1 MCSHIAL
8 IGQRH
13 VRLLPHIFMVPYMS
27 YFFPRP
33 PCIHIF
39 SIRVLYKSTMFAI
52 DVLHF
57 FRDVLCLPVGVACF
71 SICSYDFLRE
81 SRVSVYVS
89 TFPLYF
95 LSAPL
100 YISEA
105 RPSCFTFCNVFPIY
119 FLCIFY
125 VTVYNSILS
134 YISHTFLRGRIA
146 VGACV
151 TLRQLYEPYKKLCGT
166 IQELLEM

>member
-1 MCSHIAL
+1 MSHVFSHSSYWSKTCPIAPPYFYGSL
-8 IGQRH
+8 YVI
-13 VRLLPHIFMVPYMS
+13 LLPTPALYTYIFHTCP
-27 YFFPRP
+27 
-33 PCIHIF
+33 I
-39 SIRVLYKSTMFAI
+39 LSTMFAI

-57 FRDVLCLPVGVACF
+57 VRDVLCLPVGVACF

-105 RPSCFTFCNVFPIY
+105 RPSCFTFCYVFPIY
-119 FLCIFY
+119 FLCIFH
-125 VTVYNSILS
+125 VTVYTSILS
-134 YISHTFLRGRIA
+134 YISHTFLYIH
-146 VGACV
+146 
-151 TLRQLYEPYKKLCGT
+151 LFS
-166 IQELLEM
+166 